1 MAGSTL
7 SLGLLITASAGAA
20 HGALQ
25 SLGQNIERLKTR
37 TREAT
42 EAHAR
47 LGDKVALLGRK
58 NRPIDGLTQSYV
70 KLGNTIEAAQLTAER
85 FAATQDKIASHRAAM
100 GELWGQAAGVA
111 GLAVSLG
118 APIRAAVSFES
129 AMADVRKVV
138 DGSDEQIAGLGDTLK
153 RMAREIPL
161 AQEEL
166 AQLAASGGQ
175 LGVALGDLP
184 DFVATTARMAVAFD
198 MAAEEA
204 GDAMAKVANVY
215 QIPIGEIGRLGDAI
229 NQISNESPAKAR
241 EIVQALSRVGG
252 VARSFGLSA
261 DAAAALSGAF
271 IAMGKPPEVA
281 ATGINA
287 MLTKLMTADKQG
299 KAFQDGLA
307 AIGLS
312 AEALKQGIEQ
322 DAQGAL
328 LGFLKTLEQLPK
340 EQRMGVLVDLFGL
353 EYADDIAALSGS
365 LDVYVAQLDAT
376 QRAEGSMGKEFAAR
390 AATTA
395 NNWQLLR
402 NTVSELGIEIGSVL
416 LPALNELIGSLR
428 PIIEGL
434 AEWARAH
441 PALAGGIMKLGAAL
455 LAFKAGSLA
464 VRAAWHG
471 LALSLFGTIGRL
483 QALRSA
489 WLATSLAMQTKS
501 LAPMLGNAVPAAA
514 GLGAR
519 LREIA
524 NSGAPLKAI
533 GWHLG
538 SLGAAAKTAALAVGG
553 ALKGA
558 LMTAGRAV
566 LWLGRA
572 VMLNPIGLV
581 LSAAALLVYKFWG
594 PISGFF
600 KGLWA
605 GLKAG
610 LSGIGEGVRA
620 AFAPLMPLLKP
631 IMPALTWLGDK
642 VRAIAGWFGDL
653 AKPIED
659 TGGAA
664 QAFGARVGQAIGE
677 AVRLF
682 LSLPGKL
689 IALPGQMLSMGGELV
704 SGLVEGVKARLG
716 AAREAVAGLGESIK
730 STFKGWLGIRSP
742 SRVFAGFGQMVG
754 EGAAQGISGMAGQ
767 VGKASAALALAATT
781 AFQPALALP
790 AVADATR
797 PIRQAVEPVDLPA
810 VADATRT
817 IRQVIEPVA
826 LPAVA
831 DATRTIRQ
839 VIEPVALPG
848 LAQQRI
854 DSAEMSV
861 LRATKT
867 GASDTAPM
875 QITFAPQITV
885 TGAASPDAA
894 RAQVTQAVQM
904 SFAEFERL
912 MRRYELE
919 RRRIAP

>member
-1 MAGSTL
+1 
-7 SLGLLITASAGAA
+7 
-20 HGALQ
+20 
-25 SLGQNIERLKTR
+25 
-37 TREAT
+37 
-42 EAHAR
+42 
-47 LGDKVALLGRK
+47 
-58 NRPIDGLTQSYV
+58 
-70 KLGNTIEAAQLTAER
+70 
-85 FAATQDKIASHRAAM
+85 
-100 GELWGQAAGVA
+100 
-111 GLAVSLG
+111 
-118 APIRAAVSFES
+118 
-129 AMADVRKVV
+129 
-138 DGSDEQIAGLGDTLK
+138 
-153 RMAREIPL
+153 
-161 AQEEL
+161 
-166 AQLAASGGQ
+166 
-175 LGVALGDLP
+175 
-184 DFVATTARMAVAFD
+184 
-198 MAAEEA
+198 
-204 GDAMAKVANVY
+204 
-215 QIPIGEIGRLGDAI
+215 
-229 NQISNESPAKAR
+229 
-241 EIVQALSRVGG
+241 
-252 VARSFGLSA
+252 
-261 DAAAALSGAF
+261 
-271 IAMGKPPEVA
+271 
-281 ATGINA
+281 
-287 MLTKLMTADKQG
+287 
-299 KAFQDGLA
+299 
-307 AIGLS
+307 
-312 AEALKQGIEQ
+312 
-322 DAQGAL
+322 
-328 LGFLKTLEQLPK
+328 
-340 EQRMGVLVDLFGL
+340 
-353 EYADDIAALSGS
+353 
-365 LDVYVAQLDAT
+365 
-376 QRAEGSMGKEFAAR
+376 
-390 AATTA
+390 
-395 NNWQLLR
+395 
-402 NTVSELGIEIGSVL
+402 
-416 LPALNELIGSLR
+416 
-428 PIIEGL
+428 
-434 AEWARAH
+434 
-441 PALAGGIMKLGAAL
+441 
-455 LAFKAGSLA
+455 
-464 VRAAWHG
+464 
-471 LALSLFGTIGRL
+471 
-483 QALRSA
+483 
-489 WLATSLAMQTKS
+489 
-501 LAPMLGNAVPAAA
+501 
-514 GLGAR
+514 
-519 LREIA
+519 
-524 NSGAPLKAI
+524 
-533 GWHLG
+533 
-538 SLGAAAKTAALAVGG
+538 
-553 ALKGA
+553 
-558 LMTAGRAV
+558 MTAGRAV

-572 VMLNPIGLV
+572 VMLNPIGLA

-594 PISGFF
+594 PISGLFE
-600 KGLWA
+600 GVWA

-754 EGAAQGISGMAGQ
+754 EGAAQGISGMTGQ

-797 PIRQAVEPVDLPA
+797 TIRQAVEPVDLPA

-826 LPAVA
+826 LPAVADATRPIRQAVEPVDLPAVA

-885 TGAASPDAA
+885 TGAASPEAA

-912 MRRYELE
+912 MRRYEHE